1 VSNLVLE
8 KDKSNPMGGI
18 VLTSKGSGWKRPTGV
33 FLPDPGIVG
42 EHRALTVLLWF
53 HGHFVKDIPSLFYKE
68 ATKILQAVLDSKRRL
83 VVVAP
88 HLGWFKT
95 RTDSD
100 YNASVLGGGKTCEQY
115 LDQVLGALAEWY
127 LTTLSGIDLE
137 SKPPPK
143 FQIAELYI
151 AGHSGGGGGIMSS
164 VASLG
169 GYKDQLR
176 ECWGFDCLYG
186 SGQTWYDWARAQ
198 TRMPLYFY
206 FGQGTQPAYNG
217 DVLGFWKRVYG
228 TPKSP
233 LPLGARMLNVYL
245 APALPG
251 TELDMVAFQFSEDI
265 KAKAIAGNRYE
276 EIRKQVDP
284 LLDTPTKYWST
295 IITLGLKD
303 HYPVVSELLGPRIRQ
318 SLL

>member
-1 VSNLVLE
+1 MSNLVLE
-8 KDKSNPMGGI
+8 KEKSNPMGGI

-42 EHRALTVLLWF
+42 DHRALTVLLWF

-68 ATKILQAVLDSKRRL
+68 DTKILQAVLDSKRRL

-88 HLGWFKT
+88 HLGEFKT
-95 RTDSD
+95 KTDSD
-100 YNASVLGGGKTCEQY
+100 YNASALGGGKTCEQY

-127 LTTLSGIDLE
+127 LTTLIDIDVE

-151 AGHSGGGGGIMSS
+151 AGHSGGGDAIISS

-169 GYKDQLR
+169 AYKDKLR

-186 SGQTWYDWARAQ
+186 SGASWASWARA
-198 TRMPLYFY
+198 RGGMPLYFY
-206 FGQGTQPAYNG
+206 FGTGTTPAKNG
-217 DVLGFWKRVYG
+217 DVLGFWRQVYG
-228 TPKSP
+228 TLKRP
-233 LPLGARMLNVYL
+233 LPLGSRMLNLYL

-251 TELDMVAFQFSEDI
+251 TELDRVAFQFSEDI
-265 KAKAIAGNRYE
+265 MAKPAPPGSYE
-276 EIRKQVDP
+276 DVRKTVDP
-284 LLDTPTKYWST
+284 LLDDTSRYWST
-295 IITLGLKD
+295 IIAKGLKG
-303 HYPVVSELLGPRIRQ
+303 HYQVVSELLGPRIRQ
-318 SLL
+318 SLP